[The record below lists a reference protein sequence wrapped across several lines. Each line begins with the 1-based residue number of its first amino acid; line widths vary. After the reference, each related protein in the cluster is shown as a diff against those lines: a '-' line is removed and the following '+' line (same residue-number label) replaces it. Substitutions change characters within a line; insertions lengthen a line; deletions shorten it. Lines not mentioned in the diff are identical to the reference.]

1 MSCNQRDLKFDK
13 NKSGVVFSVNHGV
26 SVKLIGSI
34 NVFAMYSISNRK
46 VWVFAVKMA
55 GDEEDDDG
63 MNIKL
68 MKSAVI
74 DCSVPIFSISVSFG
88 FLILGEDNGVRVFQL
103 RPLVKGKLKKHH
115 RLLNLR
121 NGNIQAINGGD
132 GFHSNSSS
140 SKIMKAEKNVQLSYN
155 GHLERKINKHSDS
168 GEFTSSMCMRI
179 CSGST

>member
-26 SVKLIGSI
+26 SVNLIGSI

-55 GDEEDDDG
+55 GDEEDDG
-63 MNIKL
+63 VNIKL

-74 DCSVPIFSISVSFG
+74 DCSVSVFSISVSFG

-115 RLLNLR
+115 RLLNLP
-121 NGNIQAINGGD
+121 NGKIQAINGGD

-140 SKIMKAEKNVQLSYN
+140 SKIMKVEKNVQLSYN
-155 GHLERKINKHSDS
+155 GHLVERRINKHADS
-168 GEFTSSMCMRI
+168 AADCALYLQQN
-179 CSGST
+179 